1 MELQDILLKRQS
13 IRHYKEGDVPEEHIK
28 EIVKAAGTAPSG
40 KNTQHWHFVC
50 IKNRE
55 LINKIAQVIIAKNE
69 EISKEMDKKDIEKGN
84 KFRKFVKNLTL
95 FFLDAPV
102 LVVVYTSTYYPSG
115 YHELVFAEAPDSVTN
130 DIVYFRNP
138 GMQGLGAALENFTL
152 KAIDLGYGTCWLTS
166 ANYAAKE
173 IEALMKKE
181 VGFEKKDYFM
191 GALMSLGIPEDNPK
205 SPKKKAFEDIYT
217 FIE

>member
-13 IRHYKEGDVPEEHIK
+13 IRHYKEGDVTEEEIK

-50 IKNRE
+50 IKNKD
-55 LINKIAQVIIAKNE
+55 LINKIADVIIAKNE
-69 EISKEMDKKDIEKGN
+69 EISKEMDKKDVEKGN

-115 YHELVFAEAPDSVTN
+115 YHELVFAEAPSSTTD
-130 DIVYFRNP
+130 DIVYLRSP
-138 GMQGLGAALENFTL
+138 GMQSLGAALENFTL
-152 KAIDLGYGTCWLTS
+152 KAIDLGFGTCWLTS
-166 ANYAAKE
+166 ANYAGRE
-173 IEALMKKE
+173 IEALLKE
-181 VGFEKKDYFM
+181 EIRFEKEGYFM
-191 GALMSLGIPEDNPK
+191 GALMSLGVPEDNPK
-205 SPKKKAFEDIYT
+205 SPRKKSFEDIYT
-217 FIE
+217 FVE